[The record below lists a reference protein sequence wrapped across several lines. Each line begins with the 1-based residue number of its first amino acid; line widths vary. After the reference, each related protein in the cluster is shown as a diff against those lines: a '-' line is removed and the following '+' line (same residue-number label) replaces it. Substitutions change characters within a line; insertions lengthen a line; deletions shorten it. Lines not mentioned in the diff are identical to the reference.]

1 MIRLIDNI
9 LDEDNSFKNI
19 NTEDIWIEDNLFDNN
34 DKEAIKEVSKDI

>member
-9 LDEDNSFKNI
+9 LDEDNSCKNI